1 LNRASIQSRTQL
13 AIKMSLATHIYT
25 VVDDKCYHMSAS
37 STSAISV
44 VVRPTDVSAPDSTAD
59 NLLARVHTIQI
70 GDDRNFEVRG
80 QVVDPSKAL
89 PSARHGARWIHVP
102 VNDLPLVEVS
112 ISDSLAPA

>member
-1 LNRASIQSRTQL
+1 
-13 AIKMSLATHIYT
+13 MSLATHIYT

-70 GDDRNFEVRG
+70 G

-89 PSARHGARWIHVP
+89 PSARHGARWMHVP